1 MVHFFDMEQTL
12 AYGGLCYGEGGN
24 YGKVGPT
31 SKVTT
36 PLAYIDDII
45 NDLIQ
50 IFMVNKKSCGNL
62 RMCVKAIFPSSLCSQ
77 NWYQMM
83 CLKEISCRTQCK
95 PMMVSLVCLLS
106 NLANLSIGFNNQ
118 LKIKTRIG
126 FVIYNKKYFIHHLLY
141 SIIQRPVKRQ

>member
-1 MVHFFDMEQTL
+1 MVNFFDMKQTL
-12 AYGGLCYGEGGN
+12 AYGGLCYCEGGN

-62 RMCVKAIFPSSLCSQ
+62 RMCVKCLIVATAALIIVICIHYPTLHVPSAPAATSS
-77 NWYQMM
+77 
-83 CLKEISCRTQCK
+83 
-95 PMMVSLVCLLS
+95 
-106 NLANLSIGFNNQ
+106 
-118 LKIKTRIG
+118 
-126 FVIYNKKYFIHHLLY
+126 
-141 SIIQRPVKRQ
+141 